1 MCVCVRVHT
10 QIQRQLVIQTIPLQ
24 ASWGAVAIAVA
35 QIHKGHPN
43 PSLTVLLTVQP
54 ELCCYQSSKTL
65 PGFEMNGQMFCT
77 VVLASIKPLQFS
89 FFQKLSNCLFI
100 LLFLL
105 KCHPSDLL
113 LRSPLQPEF
122 LNPHQAVFVFPSLM
136 HRALSCWTFQSGR
149 RTPGW
154 SMTGPFWGRWA
165 AWEHT
170 LIHVTMKWKWIS
182 PFIVSH
188 QILRCEQSERI
199 FFELTIPKWL
209 PRQNPNGILQM
220 VYFHSC
226 G

>member
-136 HRALSCWTFQSGR
+136 HRALSC
-149 RTPGW
+149 
-154 SMTGPFWGRWA
+154 
-165 AWEHT
+165 
-170 LIHVTMKWKWIS
+170 
-182 PFIVSH
+182 
-188 QILRCEQSERI
+188 
-199 FFELTIPKWL
+199 
-209 PRQNPNGILQM
+209 
-220 VYFHSC
+220 
-226 G
+226 